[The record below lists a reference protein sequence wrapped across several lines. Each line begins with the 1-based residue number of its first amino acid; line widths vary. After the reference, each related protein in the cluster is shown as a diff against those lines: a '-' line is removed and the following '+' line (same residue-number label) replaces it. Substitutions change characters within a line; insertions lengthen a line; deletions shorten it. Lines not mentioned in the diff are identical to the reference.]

1 MHFVTVHFLT
11 EIALSEDTILQPGHL
26 FLSLR
31 YAMQVPQF
39 IPQGAIR
46 CFSKVTGWIIS
57 LNLWINQIIDFIEMQ
72 FKMFWEIDDHWIKS
86 NVFVRSCDPLV
97 IKFILIYIAYNV
109 TKMKEGI
116 SPQLEHNVPVFIFI
130 VLYCNPAIVISKCCI
145 VWKWKWAILILKMYY
160 SVGVVRS
167 RVYQMTQNLFYVSI
181 LTVSGCHDCW
191 LWKWW

>member
-57 LNLWINQIIDFIEMQ
+57 LNL
-72 FKMFWEIDDHWIKS
+72 
-86 NVFVRSCDPLV
+86 
-97 IKFILIYIAYNV
+97 
-109 TKMKEGI
+109 
-116 SPQLEHNVPVFIFI
+116 
-130 VLYCNPAIVISKCCI
+130 
-145 VWKWKWAILILKMYY
+145 
-160 SVGVVRS
+160 
-167 RVYQMTQNLFYVSI
+167 
-181 LTVSGCHDCW
+181 
-191 LWKWW
+191 